1 MAKDVAPGGD
11 RRNHEQSQWAVTY
24 VPGTDIADVREY
36 LYVDSVRVRSLLA
49 QVSGGAPTESTTT
62 DSRIGRLQAIVAGI
76 GGQYGHDS
84 GNAER
89 LVLEDLH
96 VSMLES
102 AYESLELLTDV
113 SQVVAKEKHWS
124 RGKVRRQLEPG
135 MVLRVTAPT
144 LLVAPNQITQA
155 MRALG
160 KAVGESRDDEVMEF
174 LDTVDVLYGPS
185 ETVAVSIRPTDP
197 PSGRAAFVA
206 QVPASAF
213 NLVPPSLMAGRAGPQ
228 PLQLT
233 SLVQVARVPT
243 EREDQ
248 SVSLDQRLHAVAQ
261 QFAQPGEAEA
271 IDREAL
277 DETLSAIGGFLE
289 SVGAAAAPKW
299 PAVSV
304 VPLAIYR
311 HVLKAP
317 RVDPADLEEES

>member
-1 MAKDVAPGGD
+1 M
-11 RRNHEQSQWAVTY
+11 
-24 VPGTDIADVREY
+24 
-36 LYVDSVRVRSLLA
+36 LA

-62 DSRIGRLQAIVAGI
+62 DSRIGRLQATVAGI

-84 GNAER
+84 GSAET

-102 AYESLELLTDV
+102 AYESLELLADV

-124 RGKVRRQLEPG
+124 RGRVRRQLEPG

-160 KAVGESRDDEVMEF
+160 KAAGESQDDEVMEF
-174 LDTVDVLYGPS
+174 LDVIDVLYGPS

-243 EREDQ
+243 EREDY
-248 SVSLDQRLHAVAQ
+248 SAGLDQRLHAVEQ
-261 QFAQPGEAEA
+261 QFAQAGEA
-271 IDREAL
+271 IDREVL
-277 DETLSAIGGFLE
+277 DEALSAIGGLLE

-317 RVDPADLEEES
+317 HVDPADLEEES